1 MTMTHNPIRNLHDA
15 EHPAAADVA
24 ALGTIL
30 GVWAH
35 PDDEAYLSAGLM
47 ALARDNGQRVA
58 VITATAGELGT
69 SHPERWPPDRL
80 ADLRRREMA
89 ASLRQ
94 VGVDEHHWLGYADG
108 ACHRT
113 PQLQAASAIGRIIDA
128 VAPDTIVTFGPEGM
142 TGHADHRAV
151 SAWTSL
157 AWRLRRPQA
166 TLLHAT
172 LLPSFHTEWRTL
184 NERIGLFGDHP
195 APYTSPERAALV
207 IECDGELLDRKVG
220 ALRAHASQTT
230 PLVELVGADTYR
242 RWWSTEAF
250 VAVGHP
256 RGLPRRR
263 HAVVDGTALV
273 GTGRVP

>member
-1 MTMTHNPIRNLHDA
+1 MTMIDNGPPTADA
-15 EHPAAADVA
+15 LVPTLDAAAHVGPVAHRAAADVA

-30 GVWAH
+30 GIWAH

-47 ALARDNGQRVA
+47 ALARTNGQRV
-58 VITATAGELGT
+58 VVVTATAGEAGT
-69 SHPERWPPDRL
+69 TDPQRWPPEHL
-80 ADLRRREMA
+80 AEIRRREMA
-89 ASLRQ
+89 VSLERL
-94 VGVDEHHWLGYADG
+94 GVREHHWLGYADG
-108 ACHRT
+108 GCHRAV
-113 PQLQAASAIGRIIDA
+113 QMEAVNALGQIIDT

-151 SAWTSL
+151 AAWASA

-172 LLPSFHTEWRTL
+172 LLPSFHTQWHAL

-195 APYTSPERAALV
+195 APYTTPERAALV
-207 IECDGELLDRKVG
+207 IECDAELLDRKLE
-220 ALRAHASQTT
+220 ALHAHASQTA
-230 PLVELVGADTYR
+230 PLAEHVGAEVYR

-256 RGLPRRR
+256 RGLR
-263 HAVVDGTALV
+263 
-273 GTGRVP
+273 